1 MKIIMTDE
9 VDPFSVPKYQKDWV
23 YNGID
28 AAITSEVLN
37 ILQPELDNISS
48 ATYAF
53 SRNLQGPCM
62 DMGLRGVKV
71 DQARKAQVIDE
82 LYETLETLEERLERM
97 VVDGVGLFGFNW
109 RSPNDLRVLFYDR
122 LGIPEVKFKGK
133 VTVNR
138 MALEKIENYFV
149 ASQIVKHMIALRDIA
164 KKISFLKTGID
175 SDGRIRTQY
184 NIAGTDTGRFSSS
197 SNMFGSGTNL
207 QNVEESLRSILVA
220 DKGMKFAKFD
230 AKSGESF
237 CVGAIEWNLFQDGTY
252 LDVCETGDPHTAT
265 AKLCWPEL
273 PWTGDLQKD
282 KKYADQTLFYRH
294 YSYRFTCKKLGH
306 GSNYGGMA
314 GTLASQ
320 AKIEKEIVEDFQDT
334 YFSTFPSHQ
343 RWHKHVRDTL
353 QEKGYLISLLGR
365 RRHFFGRRDDPRT
378 FREALAYDPQG
389 SLADIVNTAM
399 LNIWH
404 RQTAQL
410 MMNDHD
416 ALTFQYPEETEDDII
431 PKLASQLPV
440 PVELL
445 YDRQLVIPYDCK
457 VGWNKG
463 EFNPTKNPDGLKDY
477 VQGDKRKRTKE
488 VSILDRKFR

>member
-1 MKIIMTDE
+1 MTDE
-9 VDPFSVPKYQKDWV
+9 VDPFTVPRHEKDWI

-28 AAITSEVLN
+28 AAITAEVLEV
-37 ILQPELDNISS
+37 LQPELDNISAS
-48 ATYAF
+48 TYAF
-53 SRNLQGPCM
+53 SKSLQGPCM

-71 DQARKAQVIDE
+71 DGVRKAQVIDE
-82 LYETLETLEERLERM
+82 LYETLEVLEDRLELM
-97 VVDGVGLFGFNW
+97 VVEGVGLFGFNW

-138 MALEKIENYFV
+138 NALEKIENYFV

-164 KKISFLKTGID
+164 KKIGFLKTGID

-273 PWTGDLQKD
+273 PWTGNLAKD
-282 KKYADQTLFYRH
+282 KKFADSTIFYRTM
-294 YSYRFTCKKLGH
+294 SYRKTCKILGH
-306 GSNYGGMA
+306 GSNYGGQPA
-314 GTLASQ
+314 TLAAQ
-320 AKIEKEIVEDFQDT
+320 TKVEKEIVEDFQAI
-334 YFSTFPSHQ
+334 YFPTFPSHEQ
-343 RWHKHVRDTL
+343 WHKNVKDTL
-353 QEKGYLISLLGR
+353 QERGYLISLLGR

-378 FREALAYDPQG
+378 YRAALAYDPQG

-399 LNIWH
+399 LNIWR

-416 ALTFQYPEETEDDII
+416 ALTFQYPEETEDEII
-431 PKLASQLPV
+431 PKIAAQLPV
-440 PVELL
+440 PVDLSH
-445 YDRQLVIPYDCK
+445 DRQLVIPYDCK
-457 VGWNKG
+457 IGWNKG
-463 EFNPTKNPDGLKDY
+463 EYHPQKNPDGLKDY
-477 VQGDKRKRTKE
+477 EGGDERKRAKE
-488 VSILDRKFR
+488 VHILDRKLR

>member
-1 MKIIMTDE
+1 MKIINTNE
-9 VDPFSVPKYQKDWV
+9 VDPFSLSRQEKDFV
-23 YNGID
+23 YNGLD
-28 AAITSEVLN
+28 CCLTAEVLQV
-37 ILQPELDNISS
+37 LEPELDNISNT
-48 ATYAF
+48 TYHL
-53 SRNLQGPCM
+53 SKSLQGPCM

-71 DQARKAQVIDE
+71 DQVRKAQVIDE
-82 LYETLETLEERLERM
+82 LYETLDVLETRLERM
-97 VVDGVGLFGFNW
+97 VVEGVGLYGFNW
-109 RSPNDLRVLFYDR
+109 RSPADLRVLFYDR

-138 MALEKIENYFV
+138 AALEKIENYFV

-164 KKISFLKTGID
+164 KKIGFLKTGID
-175 SDGRIRTQY
+175 PDGRIRTQY

-265 AKLCWPEL
+265 AKLVWPDL
-273 PWTGDLQKD
+273 PWTGDLKKD
-282 KKYADQTLFYRH
+282 KEYADKTLFYRH

-306 GSNYGGMA
+306 GSNYGGKPQ
-314 GTLASQ
+314 TLAAQS
-320 AKIEKEIVEDFQDT
+320 KIETEVVEDFQNL
-334 YFSTFPSHQ
+334 YFKTFPAHLL
-343 RWHKHVRDTL
+343 WHKNV
-353 QEKGYLISLLGR
+353 QENLRERGYLISLMGR

-378 FREALAYDPQG
+378 YRAALAYDPQG

-399 LNIWH
+399 LNIWR

-416 ALTFQYPEETEDDII
+416 ALTFQYPEETENEII
-431 PKLASQLPV
+431 PKIAAQLPV
-440 PVELL
+440 PVELSH
-445 YDRQLVIPYDCK
+445 DRRLVIPYDCK

-463 EFNPTKNPDGLKDY
+463 EYHPQKNPDGLKDFN
-477 VQGDKRKRTKE
+477 QGDKRKRSKE
-488 VSILDRKFR
+488 IHILDRKFR

>member
-1 MKIIMTDE
+1 MKIIRTDE
-9 VDPFSVPKYQKDWV
+9 VNPFSIPRHEKDWV

-28 AAITSEVLN
+28 ATITAEVLDV
-37 ILQPELDNISS
+37 LKPELDNISAS
-48 ATYAF
+48 TYAF
-53 SRNLQGPCM
+53 SKALQGPCM
-62 DMGLRGVKV
+62 EMGLRGVKV
-71 DQARKAQVIDE
+71 DQARKAQVIDQLHE
-82 LYETLETLEERLERM
+82 SLDILEERLERM
-97 VVDGVGLFGFNW
+97 VVEGVGLFGFNW
-109 RSPNDLRVLFYDR
+109 RSPQDCKTLFYDR

-133 VTVNR
+133 ITTNR
-138 MALEKIENYFV
+138 AALEKIENYFV
-149 ASQIVKHMIALRDIA
+149 ASQICKHMFALRDIA
-164 KKISFLKTGID
+164 KKIGFLKTGVD

-197 SNMFGSGTNL
+197 SNIFGSGTNL

-273 PWTGDLQKD
+273 PWTGDLKKD
-282 KKYADQTLFYRH
+282 KKYADETLFYRH

-306 GSNYGGMA
+306 GSNYGGQPQ
-314 GTLASQ
+314 TLALQ
-320 AKIEKEIVEDFQDT
+320 AKIEREVVEDFQDT
-334 YFSTFPSHQ
+334 YFKTFPAHQ
-343 RWHKHVRDTL
+343 RWHKYVKDTL
-353 QEKGYLISLLGR
+353 QELGYLISLRER

-378 FREALAYDPQG
+378 YRAALAYDPQG

-399 LNIWH
+399 LFIW
-404 RQTAQL
+404 RAQTATL

-416 ALTFQYPEETEDDII
+416 ALTFQYPEEREDEII
-431 PKLASQLPV
+431 SKLAKQLPV
-440 PVELL
+440 PVELSHG
-445 YDRQLVIPYDCK
+445 RQLVIPYDCK

-463 EFNPTKNPDGLKDY
+463 EFNPSKNPDGLKDY
-477 VQGDKRKRTKE
+477 EGGDKRKRTKE
-488 VSILDRKFR
+488 THILDRKFR